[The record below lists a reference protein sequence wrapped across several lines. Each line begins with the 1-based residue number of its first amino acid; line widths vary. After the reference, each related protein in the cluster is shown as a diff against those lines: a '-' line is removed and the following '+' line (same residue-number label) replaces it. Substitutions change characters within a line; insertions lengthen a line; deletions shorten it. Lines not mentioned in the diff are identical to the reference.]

1 MNAEQKAALLESTL
15 REILR
20 LDEEAARG
28 DRPGCMPFQYALEG
42 ELRYRWIDI
51 RVKARKLLNGEAIG

>member
-1 MNAEQKAALLESTL
+1 MNADQKAALLESTL

-20 LDEEAARG
+20 LDEEAGKGERA
-28 DRPGCMPFQYALEG
+28 GCMPFQYALSG

-51 RVKARKLLNGEAIG
+51 RVKAKKLLNGENIG

>member
-20 LDEEAARG
+20 LDEEAASG
-28 DRPGCMPFQYALEG
+28 IRPGCMPFQYALEG

-51 RVKARKLLNGEAIG
+51 RVKAKKLLNGEKIG

>member
-1 MNAEQKAALLESTL
+1 MNDAQKAALLESTL

-20 LDEEAARG
+20 IDEAAAQG
-28 DRPGCMPFQYALEG
+28 NQPGCLPFQYALSG

-51 RVKARKLLNGEAIG
+51 RVKARKLLNGDNVG

>member
-20 LDEEAARG
+20 IDEEAARG
-28 DRPGCMPFQYALEG
+28 DRPGSTPFQYALSG
-42 ELRYRWIDI
+42 DLRYRWIDI
-51 RVKARKLLNGEAIG
+51 RVKARKLLSGENVG

>member
-1 MNAEQKAALLESTL
+1 MNDAQKAALLESTL

-20 LDEEAARG
+20 LDEEAG
-28 DRPGCMPFQYALEG
+28 KGNRPGCMPFQYALSG

-51 RVKARKLLNGEAIG
+51 RVKAKQLLDGIAR